1 MAKFRQIGKFRTW
14 SYDESGKKFPTQ
26 KLQKILTVVYFQF
39 DPSGEINFR
48 PGQAKAVDDFVSSI
62 LFFFNFLDFIFR

>member
-14 SYDESGKKFPTQ
+14 SYDESGKKFSTR
-26 KLQKILTVVYFQF
+26 KFQKILFYFQF

-62 LFFFNFLDFIFR
+62 LFF

>member
-14 SYDESGKKFPTQ
+14 SYDESGKKFPTRQ
-26 KLQKILTVVYFQF
+26 FQKIPIVYFQF

-62 LFFFNFLDFIFR
+62 LFF